1 MGYNFKKYQFNRKV
15 TKNQKKLQ
23 KQEEAAKFVS
33 RERCRQPQHG
43 VQGREVANYK
53 IFGAQYLIG
62 I

>member
-43 VQGREVANYK
+43 AQGREVAKNK
-53 IFGAQYLIG
+53 ILWGPIG
-62 I
+62 KK

>member
-1 MGYNFKKYQFNRKV
+1 MGHNFKKYQFNRKV

-43 VQGREVANYK
+43 GSRQGGCK
-53 IFGAQYLIG
+53 Q
-62 I
+62 